1 MSTVFTDANFQ
12 SEVSDFK
19 GLVLV
24 DMWAEWCG
32 PCRIQ
37 GPIID
42 QLAQKYAGDA
52 NIKIGKLN
60 VDENQ
65 ETAMKFNVMSIPTM
79 LFIKNGEIADTFVG
93 LRAEK
98 DIDEKLQSLS
108 K

>member
-12 SEVSDFK
+12 SEVLDFK
-19 GLVLV
+19 GLVIV

-79 LFIKNGEIADTFVG
+79 LFIKNGDIADTFVG

>member
-12 SEVSDFK
+12 TEVLDFK

-32 PCRIQ
+32 PCKMQ

-42 QLAQKYAGDA
+42 QLAQKYASDA

-65 ETAMKFNVMSIPTM
+65 QTAMKFNVMSIPTM
-79 LFIKNGEIADTFVG
+79 LFIKNGEIVDTFVG
-93 LRAEK
+93 LRSEK